1 MNPLARPD
9 CSNNTF
15 KEIRYTDHKVYDG
28 KRADPKVI
36 KEAFERHGY
45 IVAGNVSTAADR
57 DRAVSLLQRQ
67 VKHYPQACINGFFE
81 LYHDDALA
89 QLRQN
94 PTMVKLFETLWD
106 NKKLWVVFDRCIYMR
121 PETDQNSSLPLH
133 VDQNPHTQPG
143 FSAVQGLLAL
153 RDCDKTTG
161 MLGIIPGSHHDFGHY
176 KSWSNDKQGW
186 IEYQGEDVQDRWQAL
201 RAVQLKEGEMVVWD
215 SRVTHSRFNPD
226 PDCTDDRLER
236 MLAMITFLPA
246 SADEAL
252 REKRVRALESG
263 TGQYDHEAGLR
274 KTAGSHIESLRVNR
288 ENLTETGRKIYGIEP
303 W

>member
-1 MNPLARPD
+1 MNPLAHPGY
-9 CSNNTF
+9 SNNTF
-15 KEIRYTDHKVYDG
+15 KHINYSGHCVYDG
-28 KRADPKVI
+28 KLSDPKEI
-36 KEAFERHGY
+36 KEAFVKYGY

-57 DRAVSLLQRQ
+57 DNAVSLLQRQ
-67 VKHYPQACINGFFE
+67 VKKYPDASINGFFE
-81 LYHDDALA
+81 LYHDALA

-94 PTMVKLFETLWD
+94 PAMVRLFETLWD
-106 NKKLWVVFDRCIYMR
+106 NEKLWVVFDRCIYMR

-161 MLGIIPGSHHDFGHY
+161 MLGIIPGSHHDFGQY
-176 KSWSNDKQGW
+176 KSWSDDKQGW
-186 IEYQGEDVQDRWQAL
+186 IEYQGEDVQTRWQAL

-215 SRVTHSRFNPD
+215 SRLTHSRFNPD
-226 PDCTDDRLER
+226 PACTDGRRER
-236 MLAMITFLPA
+236 MLAMISFLPA
-246 SADEAL
+246 SANEAL
-252 REKRVRALESG
+252 RDKRVQALEKG

-274 KTAGSHIESLRVNR
+274 KTAGSHIQSLREKF
-288 ENLTETGRKIYGIEP
+288 ENLTETGKKIYGIEP